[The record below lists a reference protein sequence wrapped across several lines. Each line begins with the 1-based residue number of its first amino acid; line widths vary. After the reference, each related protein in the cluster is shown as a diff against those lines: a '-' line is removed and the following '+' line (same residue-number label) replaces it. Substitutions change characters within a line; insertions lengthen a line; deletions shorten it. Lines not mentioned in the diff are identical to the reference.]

1 MAIIYLD
8 YRTVAIKRR
17 GTLQFGGAL
26 TQVLI
31 QDRLLF
37 KVVILMLKKHFG
49 DSYTPALIQD
59 RRSFKTKRF
68 IPTVQ

>member
-1 MAIIYLD
+1 MVIIYLD

-17 GTLQFGGAL
+17 GALQFGGAL
-26 TQVLI
+26 TQALI

-37 KVVILMLKKHFG
+37 KVVILMLKKHLEAPIP
-49 DSYTPALIQD
+49 PALIQD

-68 IPTVQ
+68 IATVQ